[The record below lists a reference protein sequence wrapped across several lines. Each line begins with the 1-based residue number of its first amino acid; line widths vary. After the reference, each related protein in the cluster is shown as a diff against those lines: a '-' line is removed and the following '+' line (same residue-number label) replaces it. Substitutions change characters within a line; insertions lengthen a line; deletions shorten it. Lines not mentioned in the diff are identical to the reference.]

1 MGKDGGFLQHFPLS
15 RLLRRQGAAF
25 WKNGQ
30 AKVEGKGQ
38 RLAGDC
44 SEKNKDP
51 GSVYTSWVLIFL
63 GTIACQPLP
72 FPFNFR
78 LTVFPERRPL
88 PPKKT
93 GQGKMLEKAPI
104 FPHAPSDSLFFLRW
118 V

>member
-51 GSVYTSWVLIFL
+51 GSVYTSWVLRHWAFT
-63 GTIACQPLP
+63 GAAESRPADGPPPDP
-72 FPFNFR
+72 FP
-78 LTVFPERRPL
+78 
-88 PPKKT
+88 
-93 GQGKMLEKAPI
+93 
-104 FPHAPSDSLFFLRW
+104 
-118 V
+118 